1 MSTAKTMEEKV
12 YDLMDWA
19 AIEAVVYGEE
29 SRPDTILGAHI
40 VPEGVL
46 IQAFFPGA
54 GSVSLKIHDKI
65 LPMICEDEAGY
76 FAILLEGKKIPSY
89 TYLVDDGDRMGSRF
103 AGGYPDPYNF
113 GSCFSEKE
121 LIRFRS
127 GIWNKAYTRLGA
139 RLVERDGISGVQ
151 FAVWAPNAVRVSVV
165 GDFNAW
171 NGLSCQ
177 MVKNEAGIFE
187 LFLPGLTAGVL
198 YKYEIKTKRG
208 DVYLK
213 ADPFA
218 HANEAKIE
226 GASIVADMENYT
238 WGDAAWLDSHREAQP
253 EAPAV
258 VYEVHLNSWRKK
270 EDGSFLSYAEIAPLL
285 TAYVRDMGY
294 THVELL
300 PVMEYPDPASLGYG
314 TQSFFAPTARLG
326 KPEELKLLIDT
337 LHQAGIGVILDW
349 VPGFF
354 ARGKE
359 GLSAFDGTCLYEHL
373 NPKQGVHPM
382 WNTLIFNYGRG
393 EVRSFMSSSAFYWL
407 EEFHADGLRIN
418 DVASMVYLDYG
429 RAEGDWIANIYG
441 GNENLE
447 TIAFLKE
454 LNAEVARQH
463 PGAWM
468 IAEEETGYP
477 EVTGDPAK
485 NGLGF
490 TYKWNN
496 GCLDD
501 YIRYIELD
509 PLFRGAHQD
518 DLTFSMIYM
527 YSERFFLSL
536 SHDRMYKNRRTLLRQ
551 MPGGK
556 DSTKLANLRLTLA
569 YLMTYP
575 GKKLIF
581 MGQDFAQR
589 EDWDPEGALAWEE
602 LDISWHSQ
610 AQELCRDLIRIY
622 KETPALYAMDE
633 HPEGFE
639 WISNL
644 DRTRSMLV
652 YLRKTEQKD
661 ETILVVANFS
671 NVNYPKLEIGVP
683 FAGRYKE
690 IFNSDSLR
698 YGGGGVVNPR
708 VKLSRPKEADE
719 RKNSITI
726 NVPALGVSMF
736 RCTPDPEEA
745 AEIRTEEKKPEKT
758 SRTDKPLKKEKT
770 DRKAKTAPGKKAKT
784 DKPLIQ
790 PEELLQKAD
799 GIRKMAADRVQQAAD
814 AISGAAKPITDA
826 VGGKAQQA
834 ADAISEAAKPITDA
848 VGGKAQQAADAISGA
863 AKPITDAVG
872 GKAQQ
877 AADAISEAA
886 KPITDA
892 VGGKVQQAAEAVTSA
907 ADKAAGKKKTEN
919 SRRNK

>member
-575 GKKLIF
+575 GKIL
-581 MGQDFAQR
+581 
-589 EDWDPEGALAWEE
+589 
-602 LDISWHSQ
+602 
-610 AQELCRDLIRIY
+610 
-622 KETPALYAMDE
+622 
-633 HPEGFE
+633 
-639 WISNL
+639 
-644 DRTRSMLV
+644 
-652 YLRKTEQKD
+652 LR
-661 ETILVVANFS
+661 
-671 NVNYPKLEIGVP
+671 
-683 FAGRYKE
+683 
-690 IFNSDSLR
+690 
-698 YGGGGVVNPR
+698 
-708 VKLSRPKEADE
+708 
-719 RKNSITI
+719 
-726 NVPALGVSMF
+726 
-736 RCTPDPEEA
+736 
-745 AEIRTEEKKPEKT
+745 EKT
-758 SRTDKPLKKEKT
+758 
-770 DRKAKTAPGKKAKT
+770 
-784 DKPLIQ
+784 
-790 PEELLQKAD
+790 
-799 GIRKMAADRVQQAAD
+799 GIRKGRWPGRSWISPGTARHRSFA
-814 AISGAAKPITDA
+814 AISSGSTRRPRRCMPWMSIRRALSGSATWTVPEACWSICERQNKKTRRSWWSPISPTSIIQSLRSVCPLPDGTRRSSTA
-826 VGGKAQQA
+826 TRCG
-834 ADAISEAAKPITDA
+834 T
-848 VGGKAQQAADAISGA
+848 
-863 AKPITDAVG
+863 
-872 GKAQQ
+872 
-877 AADAISEAA
+877 
-886 KPITDA
+886 
-892 VGGKVQQAAEAVTSA
+892 AEAGWSIRESSSA
-907 ADKAAGKKKTEN
+907 VQ
-919 SRRNK
+919 RRQMSGRIPSPSMCLLLA